1 MYSRFFHNKKF
12 PLTNKGVLM
21 EQKEIRL
28 NADKRKSLVID
39 FRKHCES
46 LDTEEKEAF
55 KQSRDDAKST
65 MQSSFATCKE
75 VVERRFPLE
84 DVATLQSLQ
93 KKHNTINA
101 VGRDSCFF
109 FKVTDAPKVLDQY
122 NDEVDKSKH
131 FSFELDGSM
140 NGNYGTR
147 YGMHGSSNN
156 GKNFAYAMYR
166 EDMKAVG
173 LNPDCNIEA
182 DLQAEKSD
190 QRYSR
195 NSNPY
200 LSQCRNDNHHWL
212 QGGQG
217 GGSKYDS
224 WKDDYTL
231 HIIGTGGCR
240 SRAIPCSDLEFAKFE
255 MMISAKQE
263 VVNTHT
269 QWIKTVV
276 ARVSRFKEVI
286 KSMTKFSQ
294 VEKFASHDKIQWKID
309 PSILADKMG
318 MDLVISIDD
327 AADSIMNIGAPKQT
341 REEKILAWKQAN
353 GMSIAS

>member
-1 MYSRFFHNKKF
+1 MDKKE
-12 PLTNKGVLM
+12 V
-21 EQKEIRL
+21 RL
-28 NADKRKSLVID
+28 NAEKRKSLIID

-46 LDTEEKEAF
+46 LDTHEKEEF
-55 KQSRDDAKST
+55 KQSREDAKST
-65 MQSSFATCKE
+65 IDSSFETCTN
-75 VVERRFPLE
+75 VVQRRFPLE

-101 VGRDSCFF
+101 VGTDSCFF
-109 FKVTDAPKVLDQY
+109 FKVTDVPKVLDRY

-131 FSFELDGSM
+131 FSFELDGSVS
-140 NGNYGTR
+140 GDYGR
-147 YGMHGSSNN
+147 YSGSSNN

-166 EDMKAVG
+166 EEMKAVG
-173 LNPDCNIEA
+173 LNPDCNIES
-182 DLQAEKSD
+182 DLQTESKSSD

-195 NSNPY
+195 TTNPY
-200 LSQCRNDNHHWL
+200 LSQCRNDNQHWL

-217 GGSKYDS
+217 GTNHFQS
-224 WKDDYTL
+224 WKDKYEL

-240 SRAIPCSDLEFAKFE
+240 SRAIPCSDLEFQKFE
-255 MMISAKQE
+255 MMIQAKAE
-263 VVNTHT
+263 VVNKHT

-276 ARVSRFKEVI
+276 ARVNRFKEVI

-294 VEKFASHDKIQWKID
+294 VENFANHEKIQWKID
-309 PSILADKMG
+309 HSILADKFG

-341 REEKILAWKQAN
+341 REEKILAWKQAQ

>member
-1 MYSRFFHNKKF
+1 MDKKE
-12 PLTNKGVLM
+12 V
-21 EQKEIRL
+21 RL
-28 NADKRKSLVID
+28 NADKRKSCVID

-46 LDTEEKEAF
+46 LDTHEKEKF
-55 KQSRDDAKST
+55 KQSRDDVKST
-65 MQSSFATCKE
+65 IDSSFATSKT

-101 VGRDSCFF
+101 VGTDSCFF
-109 FKVTDAPKVLDQY
+109 FKVTDASKVLDRY
-122 NDEVDKSKH
+122 DDEVDKSKH
-131 FSFELDGSM
+131 FSFELDGNL
-140 NGNYGTR
+140 NGDYGSR
-147 YGMHGSSNN
+147 YGRSSNS

-166 EDMKAVG
+166 ENMKAVG

-195 NSNPY
+195 NTNPY

-217 GGSKYDS
+217 GTDYYQS
-224 WKDDYTL
+224 WKDKHAL

-240 SRAIPCSDLEFAKFE
+240 SRAIPCSDLEFQKFE
-255 MMISAKQE
+255 MMIQARQE
-263 VVNTHT
+263 VVTKHT
-269 QWIKTVV
+269 QWIQTVV

-294 VEKFASHDKIQWKID
+294 VENFANHEKIQWKID
-309 PSILADKMG
+309 SSILADKFG

-327 AADSIMNIGAPKQT
+327 AADSIMNIGAPKPD
-341 REEKILAWKQAN
+341 RADKIKARLLYEQSQISGLA
-353 GMSIAS
+353 S

>member
-1 MYSRFFHNKKF
+1 
-12 PLTNKGVLM
+12 M

-46 LDTEEKEAF
+46 LDNSEKEAF

-101 VGRDSCFF
+101 VGTDSCFF
-109 FKVTDAPKVLDQY
+109 MKVTDTKVLDSY

-131 FSFELDGSM
+131 FSFELDGSI
-140 NGNYGTR
+140 NGSYGSR
-147 YGMHGSSNN
+147 YGSGSSNN

-190 QRYSR
+190 TRYSR

-217 GGSKYDS
+217 GSDKYES
-224 WKDDYTL
+224 WKDDYAL

-276 ARVSRFKEVI
+276 ARVSRFKEII

-294 VEKFASHDKIQWKID
+294 VEKFANHKDIQWKID

-327 AADSIMNIGAPKQT
+327 AAESIMNIGSPKQT

-353 GMSIAS
+353 GVSLAS

>member
-1 MYSRFFHNKKF
+1 
-12 PLTNKGVLM
+12 M

-84 DVATLQSLQ
+84 DVATLQLLQ

-101 VGRDSCFF
+101 VGTDSCFF

-131 FSFELDGSM
+131 FSFELDGSI
-140 NGNYGTR
+140 NGSYGSR
-147 YGMHGSSNN
+147 YGSGSSNN

-263 VVNTHT
+263 VVNTHI

-276 ARVSRFKEVI
+276 ARVSRFKEII

-327 AADSIMNIGAPKQT
+327 AAESIMNIGSPKQT
-341 REEKILAWKQAN
+341 RAEKILAYKQAN
-353 GMSIAS
+353 GISLAS

>member
-1 MYSRFFHNKKF
+1 MDKKE
-12 PLTNKGVLM
+12 V
-21 EQKEIRL
+21 RL
-28 NADKRKSLVID
+28 NAGKRKSLVID

-46 LDTEEKEAF
+46 LDTHEKEAF

-65 MQSSFATCKE
+65 IESSFATCKE

-109 FKVTDAPKVLDQY
+109 FKVTDAPKVLDRY
-122 NDEVDKSKH
+122 GDEVEKSKH
-131 FSFELDGSM
+131 FSFELDGSI
-140 NGNYGTR
+140 NGEHDSYR
-147 YGMHGSSNN
+147 YSSGSSNN
-156 GKNFAYAMYR
+156 GKNFAYAYYR

-173 LNPDCNIEA
+173 LNPDCNIEHELNNVE
-182 DLQAEKSD
+182 DVSSN
-190 QRYSR
+190 YSR
-195 NSNPY
+195 RRDNNPY
-200 LSQCRNDNHHWL
+200 LSQCRNDNAHWL
-212 QGGQG
+212 EGKQGNTNLYQQ
-217 GGSKYDS
+217 

-231 HIIGTGGCR
+231 QIIGTGGCR

-263 VVNTHT
+263 VVTKHT
-269 QWIKTVV
+269 QWIQTIV
-276 ARVSRFKEVI
+276 ARTNRFKEII

-294 VEKFASHDKIQWKID
+294 VENFAKHEQIQWTID
-309 PSILADKMG
+309 PEILADKFG

-327 AADSIMNIGAPKQT
+327 AADSIMNIGKAKPT
-341 REEKILAWKQAN
+341 RAEKILAWQKAN
-353 GMSIAS
+353 GVSLAS

>member
-1 MYSRFFHNKKF
+1 MDKKE
-12 PLTNKGVLM
+12 V
-21 EQKEIRL
+21 RL
-28 NADKRKSLVID
+28 NAEKRKSLVID

-46 LDTEEKEAF
+46 LDTHEKEAF
-55 KQSRDDAKST
+55 KQSRDDAKSINE
-65 MQSSFATCKE
+65 SSFITCKE

-93 KKHNTINA
+93 RKHNTINA
-101 VGRDSCFF
+101 VGTDSCFF
-109 FKVTDAPKVLDQY
+109 FKVTDAPKVLDRY
-122 NDEVDKSKH
+122 DDEVDKSKH
-131 FSFELDGSM
+131 FSFELDGSLT
-140 NGNYGTR
+140 GGYTSSHYGR
-147 YGMHGSSNN
+147 SSNS

-166 EDMKAVG
+166 ENMKAVG

-195 NSNPY
+195 NTNPY

-217 GGSKYDS
+217 GTDYYQS
-224 WKDDYTL
+224 WKDKHAL

-240 SRAIPCSDLEFAKFE
+240 SRAIPCSDLEFQKFE
-255 MMISAKQE
+255 MMIQARQE
-263 VVNTHT
+263 VVTKHT
-269 QWIKTVV
+269 QWIQTVV

-286 KSMTKFSQ
+286 KSMTKFSE
-294 VEKFASHDKIQWKID
+294 VENFANHEKIQWKID
-309 PSILADKMG
+309 SSILADKFG

-327 AADSIMNIGAPKQT
+327 AADSIMNIGAPKPD
-341 REEKILAWKQAN
+341 RADKIKARLLYEQSQIS
-353 GMSIAS
+353 GLSS

>member
-1 MYSRFFHNKKF
+1 MDKKE
-12 PLTNKGVLM
+12 V
-21 EQKEIRL
+21 RL
-28 NADKRKSLVID
+28 NAEKRRSLVID

-46 LDTEEKEAF
+46 LDTHEKEKF

-65 MQSSFATCKE
+65 IDSSFATCKK

-84 DVATLQSLQ
+84 DVATLESLQ

-101 VGRDSCFF
+101 VGTDSCFF
-109 FKVTDAPKVLDQY
+109 FKVTDAPKVLDRY

-131 FSFELDGSM
+131 FSFELDGSID
-140 NGNYGTR
+140 GDYSSHYGS
-147 YGMHGSSNN
+147 GSSNN

-166 EDMKAVG
+166 EEMKAVG
-173 LNPDCNIEA
+173 LNPDCNIES
-182 DLQAEKSD
+182 DIQAESKSSD

-195 NSNPY
+195 TTNPY
-200 LSQCRNDNHHWL
+200 LSQCRNDNQYWL

-217 GGSKYDS
+217 GTNHFQS
-224 WKDDYTL
+224 WKDKHAL

-240 SRAIPCSDLEFAKFE
+240 SRAIPCSDLEFQKFE
-255 MMISAKQE
+255 MMIQAKAD
-263 VVNTHT
+263 VVNKHT

-276 ARVSRFKEVI
+276 ARVNRFKEVI

-294 VEKFASHDKIQWKID
+294 VENFANHEKIQWKID
-309 PSILADKMG
+309 SSILADKFG

-327 AADSIMNIGAPKQT
+327 AADSIMNIGAPKPD
-341 REEKILAWKQAN
+341 RAEKIKARLLYEQSQIS
-353 GMSIAS
+353 SIAS

>member
-1 MYSRFFHNKKF
+1 MDKKE
-12 PLTNKGVLM
+12 V
-21 EQKEIRL
+21 RL
-28 NADKRKSLVID
+28 NAEKRKSLVID

-46 LDTEEKEAF
+46 LDTQEKEAF

-65 MQSSFATCKE
+65 IESSFATCKE
-75 VVERRFPLE
+75 VVERRFKLT
-84 DVATLQSLQ
+84 DVGILQRIQ
-93 KKHNTINA
+93 RDYNTVNA
-101 VGRDSCFF
+101 VGSDSCFF
-109 FKVTDAPKVLDQY
+109 MKVTDAPKVLDDY
-122 NDEVDKSKH
+122 NDEVEKSKH
-131 FSFELDGSM
+131 FSFELDGSLS
-140 NGNYGTR
+140 GNYGSR
-147 YGMHGSSNN
+147 YGGSSNS

-182 DLQAEKSD
+182 DLNSEKSD
-190 QRYSR
+190 SRYSR
-195 NSNPY
+195 TTNPY
-200 LSQCRNDNHHWL
+200 LSQCRNDNQHWL

-217 GGSKYDS
+217 GTNHYQS
-224 WKDDYTL
+224 WKDKHALY
-231 HIIGTGGCR
+231 IIGTGGCR

-276 ARVSRFKEVI
+276 ARVNRFKEVV

-294 VEKFASHDKIQWKID
+294 VENFANHEKIQWKID
-309 PSILADKMG
+309 HSILADKFG

-327 AADSIMNIGAPKQT
+327 AADSIMNIGAPKPT
-341 REEKILAWKQAN
+341 REEKILAWKKAQADV
-353 GMSIAS
+353 SLAS

>member
-1 MYSRFFHNKKF
+1 MYSRFFHNKKLL
-12 PLTNKGVLM
+12 LTNKGVLM

-131 FSFELDGSM
+131 FSFELDGSI

-147 YGMHGSSNN
+147 YGSGSSNN

-190 QRYSR
+190 TRYSR

-217 GGSKYDS
+217 GGDKYGS
-224 WKDDYTL
+224 WKDDYAL

-255 MMISAKQE
+255 MMIGAKQE

-276 ARVSRFKEVI
+276 ARVSRFKEII

-309 PSILADKMG
+309 SSILADKMG

-327 AADSIMNIGAPKQT
+327 AADSIMNIGKAKPT
-341 REEKILAWKQAN
+341 RDEKVLAYKMAN
-353 GMSIAS
+353 DISLAS

>member
-1 MYSRFFHNKKF
+1 MDKKE
-12 PLTNKGVLM
+12 V
-21 EQKEIRL
+21 RL
-28 NADKRKSLVID
+28 NAGKRKSCVID

-46 LDTEEKEAF
+46 LDTPEKEAF
-55 KQSRDDAKST
+55 LQSRDDAKST
-65 MQSSFATCKE
+65 IDSSFTTCKE

-93 KKHNTINA
+93 RKHNTINA
-101 VGRDSCFF
+101 VGTDSCFF
-109 FKVTDAPKVLDQY
+109 FKVTDTKVLDDY

-140 NGNYGTR
+140 NGNYGNR
-147 YGMHGSSNN
+147 YGSGSSNN

-173 LNPDCNIEA
+173 LNPDCNIEN
-182 DLQAEKSD
+182 DIQQEGKMGD

-195 NSNPY
+195 TTNPY
-200 LSQCRNDNHHWL
+200 LSQCRNDNQHWL

-217 GGSKYDS
+217 GTNQYQS
-224 WKDDYTL
+224 WKDKYAL

-269 QWIKTVV
+269 QWIQTVV
-276 ARVSRFKEVI
+276 ARVNRFKEVI

-294 VEKFASHDKIQWKID
+294 VENFAKHEQIQWTID
-309 PSILADKMG
+309 PEILADKFG

-327 AADSIMNIGAPKQT
+327 AAESIMNIGKAKPT
-341 REEKILAWKQAN
+341 RAEKILAWQKAN
-353 GMSIAS
+353 GVSLAS

>member
-1 MYSRFFHNKKF
+1 MDKKE
-12 PLTNKGVLM
+12 V
-21 EQKEIRL
+21 RL
-28 NADKRKSLVID
+28 NANKRKSLVID

-46 LDTEEKEAF
+46 LDTHEKEAF

-65 MQSSFATCKE
+65 IESSFATCKE

-122 NDEVDKSKH
+122 NDEVDKSRH
-131 FSFELDGSM
+131 FSFELDGSL
-140 NGNYGTR
+140 NGDYGTR
-147 YGMHGSSNN
+147 YGRGSSNN
-156 GKNFAYAMYR
+156 GKNFAYTMYR

-173 LNPDCNIEA
+173 LNPDCNIES

-190 QRYSR
+190 TRYSR

-217 GGSKYDS
+217 NGDKYES
-224 WKDDYTL
+224 WKDNYGL
-231 HIIGTGGCR
+231 HIIGTGGR
-240 SRAIPCSDLEFAKFE
+240 S
-255 MMISAKQE
+255 
-263 VVNTHT
+263 
-269 QWIKTVV
+269 
-276 ARVSRFKEVI
+276 
-286 KSMTKFSQ
+286 
-294 VEKFASHDKIQWKID
+294 
-309 PSILADKMG
+309 G
-318 MDLVISIDD
+318 
-327 AADSIMNIGAPKQT
+327 
-341 REEKILAWKQAN
+341 
-353 GMSIAS
+353 

>member
-1 MYSRFFHNKKF
+1 MEKKE
-12 PLTNKGVLM
+12 V
-21 EQKEIRL
+21 RL
-28 NADKRKSLVID
+28 NAEKRRSLVID

-46 LDTEEKEAF
+46 LDTHEKEEF
-55 KQSRDDAKST
+55 KQSREDAKSKID
-65 MQSSFATCKE
+65 SSFETCTS
-75 VVERRFPLE
+75 VVQRRFPLE

-101 VGRDSCFF
+101 VGTDSCFF
-109 FKVTDAPKVLDQY
+109 FKVTDAPKVLDKY

-131 FSFELDGSM
+131 FSFELDGSI
-140 NGNYGTR
+140 NGDYGSR
-147 YGMHGSSNN
+147 YGSGSSNN

-166 EDMKAVG
+166 EEMKAVG

-182 DLQAEKSD
+182 DLQAESKSTD

-195 NSNPY
+195 TTNPY
-200 LSQCRNDNHHWL
+200 LSQCRNDNQHWL

-217 GGSKYDS
+217 GTNHFQS
-224 WKDDYTL
+224 WKDKHAL

-240 SRAIPCSDLEFAKFE
+240 SRAIPCSDLEFQKFE
-255 MMISAKQE
+255 MMIQAKAE
-263 VVNTHT
+263 VVNKHT

-276 ARVSRFKEVI
+276 ARVNRFKEVI

-294 VEKFASHDKIQWKID
+294 VENFANHEKIQWKID
-309 PSILADKMG
+309 HSILADKFG

-341 REEKILAWKQAN
+341 REEKILAWKQAQ

>member
-1 MYSRFFHNKKF
+1 
-12 PLTNKGVLM
+12 M

-65 MQSSFATCKE
+65 IDSSFATCKE

-131 FSFELDGSM
+131 FSFELDGSL

-182 DLQAEKSD
+182 ELQAEKSD

-195 NSNPY
+195 TTNPY
-200 LSQCRNDNHHWL
+200 LSQCRNDNQHWL

-217 GGSKYDS
+217 GGDKYQS
-224 WKDDYTL
+224 WKDDYGL

-353 GMSIAS
+353 GVSLAS

>member
-1 MYSRFFHNKKF
+1 
-12 PLTNKGVLM
+12 
-21 EQKEIRL
+21 
-28 NADKRKSLVID
+28 
-39 FRKHCES
+39 
-46 LDTEEKEAF
+46 
-55 KQSRDDAKST
+55 
-65 MQSSFATCKE
+65 
-75 VVERRFPLE
+75 
-84 DVATLQSLQ
+84 
-93 KKHNTINA
+93 
-101 VGRDSCFF
+101 
-109 FKVTDAPKVLDQY
+109 
-122 NDEVDKSKH
+122 
-131 FSFELDGSM
+131 M
-140 NGNYGTR
+140 NGDYGSR
-147 YGMHGSSNN
+147 YGSGSSNN

-190 QRYSR
+190 TRYSR

-217 GGSKYDS
+217 SGDKYKS
-224 WKDDYTL
+224 WKDDYAL

-240 SRAIPCSDLEFAKFE
+240 SRAIPWSDLEFAKFE

-276 ARVSRFKEVI
+276 ARVDRFKEVI

-294 VEKFASHDKIQWKID
+294 VEKFANHDKIEWKID

-327 AADSIMNIGAPKQT
+327 AADSIMNIGSPKQT
-341 REEKILAWKQAN
+341 RAEKILAYQKAN
-353 GMSIAS
+353 GISLAS

>member
-1 MYSRFFHNKKF
+1 MDKKE
-12 PLTNKGVLM
+12 V
-21 EQKEIRL
+21 RL
-28 NADKRKSLVID
+28 NAEKRKSLVID

-46 LDTEEKEAF
+46 LDTHEKEAF

-65 MQSSFATCKE
+65 IESSFATCKE

-93 KKHNTINA
+93 RKHNTINA
-101 VGRDSCFF
+101 VGTDSCFF
-109 FKVTDAPKVLDQY
+109 FKVTDAPKVLDNY
-122 NDEVDKSKH
+122 NDEVEKSKH
-131 FSFELDGSM
+131 FSYELDGSM
-140 NGNYGTR
+140 SGSYGR
-147 YGMHGSSNN
+147 YGSGNSNN

-182 DLQAEKSD
+182 DLNSEKSD
-190 QRYSR
+190 SRYSR
-195 NSNPY
+195 TTNPY
-200 LSQCRNDNHHWL
+200 LSQCRNDNQHWL

-217 GGSKYDS
+217 GTNHFQS
-224 WKDDYTL
+224 WKDKYQL

-276 ARVSRFKEVI
+276 ARVNRFKEVV

-294 VEKFASHDKIQWKID
+294 VENFANHEKIQWKID
-309 PSILADKMG
+309 HSILADKFG

-327 AADSIMNIGAPKQT
+327 AADSIMNIGAPKPT
-341 REEKILAWKQAN
+341 REEKILAWKKAQADV
-353 GMSIAS
+353 SLAS

>member
-1 MYSRFFHNKKF
+1 
-12 PLTNKGVLM
+12 M

-55 KQSRDDAKST
+55 KQARDDAKST

-131 FSFELDGSM
+131 FSFELDGSL
-140 NGNYGTR
+140 NGDYSSR
-147 YGMHGSSNN
+147 HHYSGSSNS

-190 QRYSR
+190 TRYSR

-224 WKDDYTL
+224 WKDDYAL

-276 ARVSRFKEVI
+276 ARVDRFKEVI

-294 VEKFASHDKIQWKID
+294 VEKFANHNKIQWKID
-309 PSILADKMG
+309 PSILSDKMG

-353 GMSIAS
+353 GVSLAS

>member
-1 MYSRFFHNKKF
+1 MDKKE
-12 PLTNKGVLM
+12 V
-21 EQKEIRL
+21 RL
-28 NADKRKSLVID
+28 NADKRKSCVID

-46 LDTEEKEAF
+46 LDTHEKEAF
-55 KQSRDDAKST
+55 LQSRDEVTDTIK
-65 MQSSFATCKE
+65 SSFETCTN
-75 VVERRFPLE
+75 VVQRRFPLA

-101 VGRDSCFF
+101 VGTDSCFF
-109 FKVTDAPKVLDQY
+109 FKVTDAPKVLDRY

-131 FSFELDGSM
+131 FSFELDGSID
-140 NGNYGTR
+140 GEYGSR
-147 YGMHGSSNN
+147 YGSGSSNN

-166 EDMKAVG
+166 EEMKAVG

-182 DLQAEKSD
+182 DLQAESKSSD

-195 NSNPY
+195 TTNPY
-200 LSQCRNDNHHWL
+200 LSQCRNDNQHWL

-217 GGSKYDS
+217 GTNHFQS
-224 WKDDYTL
+224 WKDKYEL

-240 SRAIPCSDLEFAKFE
+240 SRAIPCSDLEFQKFE
-255 MMISAKQE
+255 MMIQAKAD
-263 VVNTHT
+263 VVNKHT

-276 ARVSRFKEVI
+276 ARVNRFKEII

-294 VEKFASHDKIQWKID
+294 VENFANHEKIQWKID
-309 PSILADKMG
+309 HSILADKFG

-327 AADSIMNIGAPKQT
+327 AADSIMNIGAPKPT
-341 REEKILAWKQAN
+341 REEKILAWKKAQ
-353 GMSIAS
+353 GISLAS